1 MDRLCFDSALFERDR
16 GTRSPQRDDSS
27 KPIKRGEQ
35 IMSTIELEAKRR
47 RTFDQLSSFPKI
59 GKVARS
65 FINSEFVNITM
76 SETEGMILR
85 NLSSGVPK

>member
-1 MDRLCFDSALFERDR
+1 
-16 GTRSPQRDDSS
+16 
-27 KPIKRGEQ
+27 
-35 IMSTIELEAKRR
+35 MSTIELEAKRR

-85 NLSSGVPK
+85 SLTTRVSK